1 MSYTVILKA
10 IWLYPVKSLPGVS
23 VNVIGFDNIGP
34 IEDRRWMLID
44 SEGRFVSQRSNPD
57 MARFQWEQ
65 QGGEWIVQGFRGGQ
79 CALPSSIDTGQSL
92 RVRIWQ
98 DEVSA
103 LAAPEEVSAWFSE
116 QLGKDVRLVRC
127 TSETQR
133 LINPDHA
140 EQGENVAFADGYPLL
155 IANQSSLD
163 ALNQQAGLS
172 LDSRRFRANLEI
184 EGAPAL
190 RELTATRLTTEDGG
204 AIALVKPCER
214 CNIPAIDPDTA
225 QYQRNVAAAIKEHC
239 QWQGKT
245 IFGMNGI
252 ARGIEHLAV
261 GQSLRL
267 E

>member
-10 IWLYPVKSLPGVS
+10 IWIHPVKSLPGVS
-23 VNVIGFDNIGP
+23 IKETGFDKLGP
-34 IEDRRWMLID
+34 IDDRRWMLID
-44 SEGRFVSQRSNPD
+44 TRGRFVSQRSNPD
-57 MARFQWEQ
+57 LARFQWKQ
-65 QGGEWIVQGFRGGQ
+65 HNGEWIVRGFRGGE
-79 CALPSSIDTGQSL
+79 CALPSSIDSGQSL
-92 RVRIWQ
+92 HVSIWK

-103 LAAPEEVSAWFSE
+103 LGAPEEVSHWFSE
-116 QLGKDVRLVRC
+116 QLGQEVTLVRC

-133 LINPDHA
+133 RIDPDHA
-140 EQGENVAFADGYPLL
+140 LQGEEVAFADGYPLL

-163 ALNQQAGLS
+163 ALNQQSGLS

-190 RELTATRLTTEDGG
+190 SELSASRLVTDSGSS
-204 AIALVKPCER
+204 IALVKPCER

-225 QYQRNVAAAIKEHC
+225 QYQRDVAAAIKEHC

-261 GQSLRL
+261 GQRLRL